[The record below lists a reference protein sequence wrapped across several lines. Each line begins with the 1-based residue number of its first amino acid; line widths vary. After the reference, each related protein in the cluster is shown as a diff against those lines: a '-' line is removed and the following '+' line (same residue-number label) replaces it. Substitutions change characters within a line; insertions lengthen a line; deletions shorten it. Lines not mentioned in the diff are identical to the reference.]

1 MLFPRVF
8 LTAVYLLVES
18 VVNVLTPVWVIFRG
32 VAGSREYDH
41 GDVWY
46 ISGQLCVV
54 IYRCVADVVCLVM
67 EMCDKGCGSIVRYFQ
82 VC

>member
-1 MLFPRVF
+1 MLFPSVF

-18 VVNVLTPVWVIFRG
+18 VVNVLSSVWVIFRG
-32 VAGSREYDH
+32 VAFSREYDH

-54 IYRCVADVVCLVM
+54 IYRCLADVVCLVM
-67 EMCDKGCGSIVRYFQ
+67 EMCDKSCHIIVLYFQ